1 MKAGFFIMRSP
12 SILEIGQQFMA
23 ALAARD
29 FNQLQ
34 DSFQESVQFRAL
46 VPTGIRGG
54 IGAEEAV
61 AWLEH
66 WFGEADEFQVLA
78 STMEQIADRLHIAY
92 RFRVFKNGEWQ
103 IVEQQ
108 AYCTVSDSQIGVMHL
123 ISSGFRPEP
132 LTPTA
137 ENDEVLFD
145 RTN

>member
-1 MKAGFFIMRSP
+1 MRSS

-23 ALAARD
+23 ALSARN

-34 DSFQESVQFRAL
+34 DSFQKGVQFRAL

-108 AYCTVSDSQIGVMHL
+108 AYCTVSDSQIDVMHL
-123 ISSGFRPEP
+123 ISSGFRPDPQPQTVGRADALYE
-132 LTPTA
+132 TA
-137 ENDEVLFD
+137 N
-145 RTN
+145 